1 MRELTEETKEK
12 KQPAAHNSKKQS
24 KDKDKSVH
32 WGENVVHEVRS
43 NKNNNRHNKGL
54 QDTQQEMVWKRKV
67 TTGEVT
73 AATTNAEAAKTH
85 VVTEAT
91 KPKKQETTTNAT
103 KTTARQTTA
112 TTASV
117 LAPERTATTNAPK
130 KATKEGKQQLPVQ
143 PRESKQKTQSGTGSR
158 THDREN
164 RTNVVSNKE
173 RRNVN
178 R

>member
-1 MRELTEETKEK
+1 MEWTASVSAAATSNVSAPKPPNNPVGLLHPKDSKDEEDIPMRELTEETKEK

-32 WGENVVHEVRS
+32 WGENVVHDMGN
-43 NKNNNRHNKGL
+43 NKNNSRHDKGL
-54 QDTQQEMVWKRKV
+54 QDSQQEMVWKRKV

-103 KTTARQTTA
+103 KATTRQT
-112 TTASV
+112 
-117 LAPERTATTNAPK
+117 TATTNAPK
-130 KATKEGKQQLPVQ
+130 NATKEVKQ
-143 PRESKQKTQSGTGSR
+143 
-158 THDREN
+158 
-164 RTNVVSNKE
+164 
-173 RRNVN
+173 
-178 R
+178 